1 MARIEITEA
10 PEGAAAKIVAAAKAA
25 VTVTDARGRAITL
38 KKPGPWAQYE
48 LVEAAGDNATNKVW
62 MGMVMPLIFVISI
75 DGEPVVTPATKDEI
89 KALVARLDEDGIDA
103 VMNGAQEHFGS
114 VAQGDGEKK

>member
-1 MARIEITEA
+1 
-10 PEGAAAKIVAAAKAA
+10 
-25 VTVTDARGRAITL
+25 
-38 KKPGPWAQYE
+38 
-48 LVEAAGDNATNKVW
+48 